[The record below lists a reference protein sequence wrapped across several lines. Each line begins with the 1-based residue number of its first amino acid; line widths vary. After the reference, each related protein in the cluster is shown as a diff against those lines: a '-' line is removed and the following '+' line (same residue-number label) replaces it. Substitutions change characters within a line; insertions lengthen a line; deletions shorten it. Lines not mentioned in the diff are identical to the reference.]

1 MSFLNPISVPVKVYK
16 SSDQGAPILNFSRRS
31 ISDVKTIL
39 KACLVTGYGEK
50 DGAGWQMENEADNK
64 ATFWADNVAM
74 ADYRYTID
82 GSLAKPH
89 LVSYQGID
97 QKISNGAHIFRL
109 GKLDGAKNNWYVI
122 ASDFGFFYIE
132 CYQQSGREFAN
143 FMYFGRLKSALLQDS
158 PMNIA
163 FISSFNTIG
172 AINQQYAFW
181 SAFYKLAT
189 LSVLTVGALGMI
201 GAQERG
207 ISALSVTMPLYLLR
221 YGNVVAQLVGVEYTT
236 TPSDD
241 AFAGTIDDGK
251 KLSLDIIGAMTNM
264 SSGIR
269 IHIDL
274 TSWEF

>member
-1 MSFLNPISVPVKVYK
+1 MSFLNPISAPVKVYK

-39 KACLVTGYGEK
+39 KACLVTGYGDK
-50 DGAGWQMENEADNK
+50 QGAGWQMENEADNK
-64 ATFWADNVAM
+64 ATFWVDNAAM

-82 GSLAKPH
+82 GSLSKPH

-97 QKISNGAHIFRL
+97 QKISNGVHIFRS
-109 GKLDGAKNNWYVI
+109 GTLDGAKNNWYVI

-132 CYQQSGREFAN
+132 CYQRSGREFAN

-163 FISSFNTIG
+163 FINSFNVYDAG
-172 AINQQYAFW
+172 NQQYAFW
-181 SAFYKLAT
+181 SAFYQLAT
-189 LSVLTVGALGMI
+189 LNVLTVGALGMP
-201 GAQERG
+201 GSQARG
-207 ISALSVTMPLYLLR
+207 ISALSITMPLYLLR

-241 AFAGTIDDGK
+241 AFIGTIDDGK

-264 SSGIR
+264 PYGIR